1 MPAALRLSP
10 SIVSSTG
17 ATALKNVIAPQ
28 YLPGVLV
35 AYNHAI
41 TQTWYAA
48 VALAAVSIIG
58 LVPLNT
64 GLDLHTAHFNV
75 WSNDVPG
82 QLSPIPRVGADG
94 QMLLSYFTT
103 MVSHLLAPF
112 GDDSTISQ
120 FFLRI
125 ALMDET
131 PASSAVL
138 QGILALSS
146 LKLYGGAE
154 ASLFKSKAI
163 SMLAASMKKGMH
175 LSEHLRCLA
184 ASLLLGWYKISSSTD
199 TADGWAF
206 FVCGATKLAKAM
218 SLPRILGSEEV
229 LLLDWLS
236 CHTIL
241 AQFSTSHWRQS
252 ESCVYRQSCAEDPQL
267 RNVYSLIP
275 DRSRIMSFLGC
286 SLEFLDIL
294 SLTCSAV
301 LPRSHP
307 NFLSGEHKQ
316 QLDSLELRLISIRR
330 HNDFAT
336 TTPREQKRTDLVAE
350 LYRLAGLVYLHRGG
364 RRSRVGFQPTENVL
378 RNAFSIIKQL
388 EYCES
393 TTYDGSKESSDELI
407 NHRPLLSK
415 PASNEIPVHSH
426 CPPHHL
432 TQQDLEQSRPNFAI
446 TAKKCDSAKSKT
458 KAKIDVSCV
467 NCDFKENRD

>member
-1 MPAALRLSP
+1 
-10 SIVSSTG
+10 
-17 ATALKNVIAPQ
+17 
-28 YLPGVLV
+28 
-35 AYNHAI
+35 
-41 TQTWYAA
+41 
-48 VALAAVSIIG
+48 
-58 LVPLNT
+58 
-64 GLDLHTAHFNV
+64 
-75 WSNDVPG
+75 
-82 QLSPIPRVGADG
+82 
-94 QMLLSYFTT
+94 MLLSYFTT
-103 MVSHLLAPF
+103 KMPHLLAPF
-112 GDDSTISQ
+112 GDDSRISQ
-120 FFLRI
+120 FLLRI

-163 SMLAASMKKGMH
+163 SMLAASVKEGMH

-184 ASLLLGWYKISSSTD
+184 ASLLLGWYKISSNAD
-199 TADGWAF
+199 PADGWAF
-206 FVCGATKLAKAM
+206 FVCGAIKLAKAM
-218 SLPRILGSEEV
+218 SLPRILGSEEI

-252 ESCVYRQSCAEDPQL
+252 ESCVYRQPCAEDPQL
-267 RNVYSLIP
+267 RNIYSLIP

-307 NFLSGEHKQ
+307 NFLSREHKQ
-316 QLDSLELRLISIRR
+316 QLDSLELRLISIPR

-350 LYRLAGLVYLHRGG
+350 LYRLAGLVYLHRAG
-364 RRSRVGFQPTENVL
+364 RRSRVGFQPTESVL

-393 TTYDGSKESSDELI
+393 VWPLFIIGCEARSDEQRLLI
-407 NHRPLLSK
+407 HQNFSK
-415 PASNEIPVHSH
+415 ALKRRDTDNIRSIRKMVEASWI
-426 CPPHHL
+426 
-432 TQQDLEQSRPNFAI
+432 QDDLCEDEETDYQLKINALM
-446 TAKKCDSAKSKT
+446 SANT
-458 KAKIDVSCV
+458 VLPI
-467 NCDFKENRD
+467 FM